1 MVLNRDTHLVVGDDD
16 HDDGG
21 VEGNCLEG
29 NTEIRSRMYRDWTD
43 LVENSGVGRN
53 SVVGEWEDLRIAEH
67 HPEARPDLLQA
78 GDKLLGAGFVP
89 KQKSL
94 AAEKRVPM
102 STSDCG

>member
-1 MVLNRDTHLVVGDDD
+1 
-16 HDDGG
+16 
-21 VEGNCLEG
+21 
-29 NTEIRSRMYRDWTD
+29 MYRNLTD

-89 KQKSL
+89 
-94 AAEKRVPM
+94 
-102 STSDCG
+102 